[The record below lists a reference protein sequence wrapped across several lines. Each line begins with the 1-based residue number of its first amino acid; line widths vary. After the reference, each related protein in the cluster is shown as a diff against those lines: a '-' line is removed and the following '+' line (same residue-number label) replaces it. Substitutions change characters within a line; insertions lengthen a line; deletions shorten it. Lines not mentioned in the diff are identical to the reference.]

1 MTEKKSSKELLNELV
16 AQHYADAAQA
26 KKEGK
31 LVAWATSIC
40 PQELLEAMDITV
52 VYPENH
58 AAALGARKCSLEFLE
73 QAESCGYSI
82 DICSYARA
90 NIGYKDIQYSEAS
103 NIPMPD
109 LVFCCNNICTT
120 VAKWY
125 ENLATELNIPFILID
140 TPFNHAYEAPSH
152 NIEYMRNQ
160 IEHAIKQLEEI
171 TGRPFNYEKLAE
183 VMEISNETARWWREA
198 CFTARA
204 IPSPL
209 NGFDMFNYMAL
220 VVCIRGKKE
229 GRDLFKLWCEELQ
242 EKAKNGQGPW
252 KPGEEEKYRVIWDG
266 IACWANLSPTYKIL
280 KKYGINV
287 VTSLYP
293 DAWTILYETNDIEG
307 MARAYSYYH
316 ANRCVDYVS
325 DTMCQLI
332 DDFNVDGVIF
342 HSNRSCKLMDFTIY
356 EQQRRVT
363 DKTGVP
369 TVVFDG
375 DMTDP
380 RVFSEA
386 QYETRVQALVE
397 MMEKRKAGIADGE
410 MEDENE

>member
-16 AQHYADAAQA
+16 AKHYADAAQA

-160 IEHAIKQLEEI
+160 IEHAIGQLEEI
-171 TGRPFNYEKLAE
+171 TGRPFDYEKLAE

-198 CFTARA
+198 CFTAQS

-229 GRDLFKLWCEELQ
+229 GRDLFKLWCEELR
-242 EKAKNGQGPW
+242 EKAEKGLGPW
-252 KPGEEEKYRVIWDG
+252 KPDEEEKYRVIWDG

-307 MARAYSYYH
+307 MAKAYSYYH

-325 DTMCQLI
+325 DTMCGLI
-332 DDFNVDGVIF
+332 EDFHVDGVIF

-363 DKTGVP
+363 ARTGVP

-386 QYETRVQALVE
+386 QYETRIQALVE
-397 MMEKRKAGIADGE
+397 MIEKKKKAEVEEA
-410 MEDENE
+410 

>member
-1 MTEKKSSKELLNELV
+1 MSKTSKELLNELV
-16 AQHYADAAQA
+16 AKHYEDAAQA
-26 KKEGK
+26 KKDGK

-58 AAALGARKCSLEFLE
+58 AAAIAARKHSQEFLDQSE
-73 QAESCGYSI
+73 GCGYSI
-82 DICSYARA
+82 DICSYARV
-90 NIGYKDIQYSEAS
+90 NMGYKDIQYSEAA

-109 LVFCCNNICTT
+109 MVFCCNNICTT

-140 TPFNHAYEAPSH
+140 TPFNHIYDAPAH

-160 IEHAIKQLEEI
+160 IEHAIHQIEEI
-171 TGRPFNYEKLAE
+171 CGRPYDYERLTE
-183 VMEISNETARWWREA
+183 VMKISNETAYWWRRA
-198 CFTARA
+198 CFTAQA
-204 IPSPL
+204 MPSPL
-209 NGFDMFNYMAL
+209 SGFDMFNYMAL

-229 GRDLFKLWCEELQ
+229 GRDLFKLWCEEL
-242 EKAKNGQGPW
+242 EAKAAEGKGPW
-252 KPGEEEKYRVIWDG
+252 KEGEEEKYRVIWDG

-307 MARAYSYYH
+307 MAKAYTYYH
-316 ANRCVDYVS
+316 ANRNVDYVAATKS
-325 DTMCQLI
+325 QRVK
-332 DDFNVDGVIF
+332 DFNVDGVIF

-356 EQQRRVT
+356 EQQRRIT
-363 DKTGVP
+363 AETGVP

-380 RVFSEA
+380 RIFSEA
-386 QYETRVQALVE
+386 QYETRIQALVE
-397 MMEKRKAGIADGE
+397 MMEENKKKKAQEGK
-410 MEDENE
+410 

>member
-1 MTEKKSSKELLNELV
+1 MEKKTSKELLNELV

-26 KKEGK
+26 KKDGK

-58 AAALGARKCSLEFLE
+58 AAAIGARKDSMQFLE
-73 QAESCGYSI
+73 QAESSGYSV
-82 DICSYARA
+82 DICSYARV
-90 NIGYKDIQYSEAS
+90 NMGYKDIKYSEAS

-125 ENLATELNIPFILID
+125 ENLAAELNVPFILFD
-140 TPFNHAYEAPSH
+140 MPFNHAYSAPNS
-152 NIEYMRNQ
+152 NLEYMRGQ
-160 IEHAIKQLEEI
+160 IEHAITQLEEI

-183 VMEISNETARWWREA
+183 VMEISNETAMWWRKA
-198 CFTARA
+198 CFTAQHQ
-204 IPSPL
+204 PSPL

-229 GRDLFKLWCEELQ
+229 GRDLFKLWYEELE
-242 EKAKNGQGPW
+242 EKAAKGLGPW
-252 KPGEEEKYRVIWDG
+252 KPGEEEKYRVVWDG
-266 IACWANLSPTYKIL
+266 IACWANLSPSYKIL

-287 VTSLYP
+287 VTSMYP
-293 DAWTILYETNDIEG
+293 DAWTILYETNDIAG
-307 MARAYSYYH
+307 MAKAYSYYH
-316 ANRCVDYVS
+316 ANRCIDYIS
-325 DTMCQLI
+325 GTMGQLI

-356 EQQRRVT
+356 EQQRRVVEN
-363 DKTGVP
+363 KGIP

-380 RVFSEA
+380 RIFSEA
-386 QYETRVQALVE
+386 QYETRIQALVE
-397 MMEKRKAGIADGE
+397 MMEKNRAKRRGE
-410 MEDENE
+410 HV

>member
-1 MTEKKSSKELLNELV
+1 MTEPKTSKQLLGELV
-16 AQHYADAAQA
+16 DQHYADAAKA
-26 KKEGK
+26 KADGK
-31 LVAWATSIC
+31 LVAWATSIS
-40 PQELLEAMDITV
+40 PQELLEAMDIAV

-58 AAALGARKCSLEFLE
+58 AAALGAKKDSIQFIEC
-73 QAESCGYSI
+73 AERRGYSI

-90 NIGYKDIQYSEAS
+90 NLGYKEIKTSEAS

-125 ENLATELNIPFILID
+125 ENLATELDIPFILFD
-140 TPFNHAYEAPSH
+140 TPFNHLYEAPEH
-152 NIEYMRNQ
+152 TVLYMR
-160 IEHAIKQLEEI
+160 EQLESAIAQLEQI
-171 TGRPFNYEKLAE
+171 TGRQMDYDRLAE
-183 VMEISNETARWWREA
+183 VMNISNETAYWWRKA
-198 CFTARA
+198 CFTAQA

-220 VVCIRGKKE
+220 VVCIRGTE
-229 GRDLFKLWCEELQ
+229 RGRDLFKLWYEELQ
-242 EKAKNGQGPW
+242 AKSDNNLGPW
-252 KPGEEEKYRVIWDG
+252 KPDEEEKYRVIWDG
-266 IACWANLSPTYKIL
+266 IACWANLSPTYKML
-280 KKYGINV
+280 KKYGVNV

-293 DAWTILYETNDIEG
+293 DAWTILYDTNDLEG

-325 DTMCQLI
+325 STMLDLI
-332 DDFNVDGVIF
+332 KDFSVDGVIF

-356 EQQRRVT
+356 EQQRRIV
-363 DKTGVP
+363 DQTGIP

-380 RVFSEA
+380 RILSEA
-386 QYETRVQALVE
+386 QFETRIQALVE
-397 MMEKRKAGIADGE
+397 MMKKNKDRKERAK
-410 MEDENE
+410 

>member
-1 MTEKKSSKELLNELV
+1 MEKKKSSKQILNELV
-16 AQHYADAAQA
+16 DKHYEDARKA
-26 KKEGK
+26 KKEGR

-58 AAALGARKCSLEFLE
+58 AAALAARKDSQTFLD
-73 QAESCGYSI
+73 QAEGKGYSI
-82 DICSYARA
+82 DICSYARV
-90 NIGYKDIQYSEAS
+90 NMGYKELMHSDVLD
-103 NIPMPD
+103 IPMPD

-125 ENLATELNIPFILID
+125 ENLATELDIPFILFD
-140 TPFNHAYEAPSH
+140 MPFNHRLKAPEHS
-152 NIEYMRNQ
+152 IQYMRNQ
-160 IEHAIKQLEEI
+160 IEYAISRLEEI
-171 TGRPFNYEKLAE
+171 TGRPFNYDKLAE
-183 VMEISNETARWWREA
+183 VMRISNETAFWWRKA
-198 CFTARA
+198 CFTAQE

-229 GRDLFKLWCEELQ
+229 GRDLFKFWYEELE
-242 EKAKNGQGPW
+242 EKKQNHLGPW
-252 KPGEEEKYRVIWDG
+252 KPEEEEKYRIIWDG
-266 IACWANLSPTYKIL
+266 IACWANLSSTYKIL

-293 DAWTILYETNDIEG
+293 DAWTIVYDTNDLEG
-307 MARAYSYYH
+307 MAKAYSYYH

-325 DTMCQLI
+325 DTMCKLI
-332 DDFNVDGVIF
+332 KDFQVDGVIF

-356 EQQRRVT
+356 EQQRRV
-363 DKTGVP
+363 KNICGIP
-369 TVVFDG
+369 SVVFDG

-386 QYETRVQALVE
+386 QYETRVQALLE
-397 MMEKRKAGIADGE
+397 MMEKNKKTQE
-410 MEDENE
+410 EF